1 MRIDSLSKRNSTFQ
15 HFTGKL
21 NSFSFNLKALTDCK
35 IFKNIKSNIQ
45 RLKFIAADWNT
56 AARTCNTLSYCGAQW
71 QLQE

>member
-1 MRIDSLSKRNSTFQ
+1 MRINSLSKRNSTFQ

-21 NSFSFNLKALTDCK
+21 NSFGFNFKALTDCK